1 MHNELAEAQ
10 RVLSSLPAHLP
21 VLEQASAAILTSLE
35 NGGKLLTCGN
45 GGSCAEAQHLAT
57 ELVGRYRSNR
67 RSLPAL
73 YLGDAS
79 LVTCIGNDFGWEDTF
94 SRALS
99 GLGRPG
105 DVLVAFTTSGC
116 SANVVRVLEAARAQ
130 GISALAFLGKDGGQC
145 KGAATW
151 EVIVDSQDTA
161 RIQEAHLFLLHW
173 LCERIEERF
182 SA

>member
-1 MHNELAEAQ
+1 MQAQLEEAR
-10 RVLSSLPAHLP
+10 RVLGTLPGHLP
-21 VLEQASAAILTSLE
+21 VMESAVQRLIQCLES
-35 NGGKLLTCGN
+35 GGKLLTCGN

-79 LVTCIGNDFGWEDTF
+79 MLTCIANDFGWEDTF
-94 SRALS
+94 ARALQ

-105 DVLVAFTTSGC
+105 DFLVAFTTSGC
-116 SANVVRVLEAARAQ
+116 SPNVTKALHTAREL
-130 GISALAFLGKDGGQC
+130 GIDSLSLLGKDGGPC
-145 KGAATW
+145 RGLATF
-151 EVIVDSQDTA
+151 EVVIQSQDTA

-173 LCERIEERF
+173 LCEQLEERF
-182 SA
+182 A